1 MIETI
6 TMLKSRGA
14 HNIILDRKAKT
25 LCSQRNKLLYPT
37 HTMNELFSKVV
48 SIISPFANSFQ
59 LFFLSQQQHLL
70 QDESQEIF
78 TLEFSDGWQLW
89 QESYLQ
95 KKIYISLSLWSID
108 KSVFTSYYNNMQYL
122 LSTLNRRN
130 FLGTWNVGKLPYVS
144 SNRRKGNATN

>member
-1 MIETI
+1 MIEI
-6 TMLKSRGA
+6 INVLKSRGA

-78 TLEFSDGWQLW
+78 TLEFSDGWQFW
-89 QESYLQ
+89 QESYLP
-95 KKIYISLSLWSID
+95 KKIYISLSMRSKD
-108 KSVFTSYYNNMQYL
+108 TSVNFTSY
-122 LSTLNRRN
+122 T
-130 FLGTWNVGKLPYVS
+130 
-144 SNRRKGNATN
+144 

>member
-1 MIETI
+1 
-6 TMLKSRGA
+6 
-14 HNIILDRKAKT
+14 
-25 LCSQRNKLLYPT
+25 
-37 HTMNELFSKVV
+37 MNELFSNVV

-89 QESYLQ
+89 QESYLP
-95 KKIYISLSLWSID
+95 KKIYISLSMWSID
-108 KSVFTSYYNNMQYL
+108 KSDFTSYYSNIQYS
-122 LSTLNRRN
+122 LSALNRRN
-130 FLGTWNVGKLPYVS
+130 FLEDGNSNLMALQHQLGTRPLGKISYVS

>member
-1 MIETI
+1 MIEII
-6 TMLKSRGA
+6 TMLKSRGV

-25 LCSQRNKLLYPT
+25 LCCQRNKLLYPT

-48 SIISPFANSFQ
+48 TIISPFANSFQ

-89 QESYLQ
+89 QESCLP
-95 KKIYISLSLWSID
+95 KKIYISLPMWSID
-108 KSVFTSYYNNMQYL
+108 KKV
-122 LSTLNRRN
+122 
-130 FLGTWNVGKLPYVS
+130 
-144 SNRRKGNATN
+144 